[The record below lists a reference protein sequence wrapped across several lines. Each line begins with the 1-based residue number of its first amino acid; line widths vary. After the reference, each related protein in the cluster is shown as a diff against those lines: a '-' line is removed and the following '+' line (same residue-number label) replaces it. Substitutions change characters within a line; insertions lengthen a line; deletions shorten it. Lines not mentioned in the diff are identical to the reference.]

1 MNSLLIDKYVIELFE
16 KNGWYK
22 GRMFDISFWINELSK
37 EGYICFD
44 YAIEILEELG
54 GIEVNVG
61 NCNGY
66 EGAIFDFNPYN
77 AASGEYD
84 RIERFEILAGEKLYP
99 IGSMGQAIAYVGD
112 KQNIYFGDWKTFY
125 WHGKSVEDYLNRL
138 FKMDCK
144 PIQII

>member
-1 MNSLLIDKYVIELFE
+1 MNSALIDKYVIELLK

-22 GRMFDISFWINELSK
+22 GRKVDISFWINELSK
-37 EGYICFD
+37 EGYSCFE

-61 NCNGY
+61 NSNGY
-66 EGAIFDFNPYN
+66 KGAMFDFNPYN

-84 RIERFEILAGEKLYP
+84 RIERFEISVGEKLYP

-112 KQNIYFGDWKTFY
+112 KQNIYFGDWRTFY
-125 WHGKSVEDYLNRL
+125 WHGENLEDYLNRL
-138 FKMDCK
+138 FKMSCK
-144 PIQII
+144 PVQII